1 MTNKLTAT
9 QARTLST
16 SDKVIYN
23 EIDTISRAIIDA
35 ALLGDLSTVVDDGTT
50 ITESTPVV
58 TVTSSGYS
66 DGWTPGATLAIA
78 GETVTLSSG
87 PNDGTNID
95 QATADINNAGI
106 SGLTAT
112 NDGSEI
118 TLSYQAP
125 QSSWTLALSE
135 GSGGLNELG
144 FTAGTTTLSTNPES
158 VDYYNVWSGTT
169 GDRKKS
175 YEIEQVLNHFQSLG
189 YNVVIKKNVTSD
201 TSTIKWE
208 LYW

>member
-1 MTNKLTAT
+1 MASDLTAT
-9 QARTLST
+9 QARILST

-35 ALLGDLSTVVDDGTT
+35 ALLGNLSTVVNDGTT
-50 ITESTPVV
+50 MTESTPVV

-95 QATADINNAGI
+95 QATTDINNADI

-118 TLSYQAP
+118 TLSYEAP
-125 QSSWTLALSE
+125 QGSWALALSE
-135 GSGGLNELG
+135 GSGGLSELG
-144 FTAGTTTLSTNPES
+144 FTAGSTSLSTNPES
-158 VDYYNVWSGTT
+158 VDYYSVWSGTSA
-169 GDRKKS
+169 DRKKS
-175 YEIEQVLNHFQSLG
+175 YEIEQVMKHFQSLG
-189 YNVVIKKNVTSD
+189 YNIVIKKNVTSD
-201 TSTIKWE
+201 TTTFKWE
-208 LYW
+208 VYW